1 MAITIQPPKP
11 GDLITAEFM
20 KQLIG
25 ELKSLDLRVTA
36 LEGAAPGSGAL
47 TITTVLPSATVR
59 IGDTVHLLGSGF
71 GLPSEND
78 LSIGNT
84 SIPKDLFQAGSDDSH
99 LAFVLPPIDNVGTDG
114 AFKPLLLTN
123 ARGTARTTLFI
134 QPPAPSQL
142 GATFNFSLT
151 DVPPGNLIPQ
161 AQPYAFGYTISLV
174 SNMDERFIVT
184 PVLQP
189 AQGTPA
195 GAVWTAR
202 VLDSQGS
209 PQSSTELSLPKSDP
223 PAGSTRKVSL
233 QITVPQN
240 GTSAQLSLRIDSNS
254 FPNMTWS
261 SPTTTLT
268 VNQQTNSSGPILFS
282 LNAPPAPFELD
293 SNGILR
299 VPATNNGQPFIGTLT
314 FSGTPV
320 VVNDQYIYSPAP
332 AVDQSAAADW
342 TVKVLS
348 PAPVI
353 PGTTRVQ
360 IRIAVQATSANS
372 KQTTLSFKLID
383 SADGT
388 QFGTVNQ
395 VLKAKTGT

>member
-25 ELKSLDLRVTA
+25 ELKSLDVRVTA
-36 LEGAAPGSGAL
+36 LEAGAPGSGVL

-59 IGDTVHLLGSGF
+59 IGDTVHLIGSGF

-114 AFKPLLLTN
+114 AFKPLLLSN
-123 ARGTARTTLFI
+123 SRGTARTTLFI

-151 DVPPGNLIPQ
+151 DVPPGKLIPQ
-161 AQPYAFGYTISLV
+161 AQPYAYAYTVGVV
-174 SNMDERFIVT
+174 SNMDERFTVT

-189 AQGTPA
+189 APGTPA

-202 VLDSQGS
+202 ILDSQGS
-209 PQSSTELSLPKSDP
+209 PQSSIELSLPKSDP

-240 GTSAQLSLRIDSNS
+240 GTSAQLSLRIDSKS
-254 FPNMTWS
+254 FPTMTWP

-268 VNQQTNSSGPILFS
+268 VNEQTNSSGPILFS
-282 LNAPPAPFELD
+282 LNPPPAPFDLD
-293 SNGILR
+293 SSGILH
-299 VPATNNGQPFIGTLT
+299 VPATNNGQPFNGTLT

-320 VVNDQYIYSPAP
+320 VVNREYAYSPAP
-332 AVDQSAAADW
+332 AVDPSANLDW
-342 TVKVLS
+342 TIKVLS
-348 PAPVI
+348 QPPVI

-360 IRIAVQATSANS
+360 IRLMVQATSANS

-383 SADGT
+383 KVDGT

-395 VLKAKTGT
+395 VLQAKTGT